1 MENENQ
7 LSIILTGVKNNV
19 IEHRKLNLTQDLS
32 KEFKNMLNESLPTIL
47 KQLENGDKKIIEY
60 EPGYTKEQYEIE
72 YISLEDEDYAD
83 IKNHID
89 VIPNLTNVNNLDM
102 KDQAFI
108 KKISYFIIQ
117 LKDRE
122 GNIVNLFRKYLHKKE
137 LTKNQKLKAIFSNGR
152 YDSFHE
158 PVLLF
163 DEKIDC
169 IEYKGHMY
177 ILDTR
182 QFHFIFQFYEKL
194 TEKAQEI
201 ITKMT
206 NRIPIYN
213 VEELRH
219 ICSGHPVMLAKIHSI
234 SRKNY
239 LEEITIGDIQE
250 TIQEYNLDVN
260 VTDGKLIFEKEK
272 RWDILKLL
280 DEHYLDSNMTGRQY
294 EANSKRTH
302 GNK

>member
-1 MENENQ
+1 
-7 LSIILTGVKNNV
+7 
-19 IEHRKLNLTQDLS
+19 
-32 KEFKNMLNESLPTIL
+32 
-47 KQLENGDKKIIEY
+47 
-60 EPGYTKEQYEIE
+60 
-72 YISLEDEDYAD
+72 SLEDEDYAD

-182 QFHFIFQFYEKL
+182 QFHFIFQ
-194 TEKAQEI
+194 
-201 ITKMT
+201 
-206 NRIPIYN
+206 
-213 VEELRH
+213 
-219 ICSGHPVMLAKIHSI
+219 
-234 SRKNY
+234 
-239 LEEITIGDIQE
+239 
-250 TIQEYNLDVN
+250 
-260 VTDGKLIFEKEK
+260 
-272 RWDILKLL
+272 
-280 DEHYLDSNMTGRQY
+280 
-294 EANSKRTH
+294 
-302 GNK
+302 